1 MYTEAELVRIAKR
14 ENNTRQKYLVV
25 NRLQGKHI
33 PVSPKEALQMFR
45 SLAELIKEAY
55 PSERLLMVGFA
66 ETATAIGAAVAIECQ
81 AAYMQ
86 TTREVIDGVDYLYFS
101 ESHSHATEQKL
112 VKTDLDKIIGKTDRI
127 VFIEDEVTTGNT
139 ILNIVRLIQKTY
151 AQPVSFAVASILNGM
166 NEEALENYKNLKI
179 PVHYLVK
186 TAHDTYTEIAEQYQ
200 ADGTCHICTKPQE
213 KEVEQQK
220 EVQQQIEM
228 QQTKEAQQ
236 PIEVQEI
243 SGWINARRLHTAD
256 TYKQA
261 CEQLWQE
268 IQQKYGYTKYTKE
281 TETGRRILVLG
292 TEEFMYPAL
301 YVGAKLEEAGYTV
314 RMHATTRSPIAV
326 SKEEKY
332 PLHTRY
338 ELASL
343 YDKNRTTFVY
353 DLAEYEEVLVLTDA
367 QKQETEGWES
377 LQRAL
382 TLNQNRQIRGIR
394 WC

>member
-1 MYTEAELVRIAKR
+1 
-14 ENNTRQKYLVV
+14 
-25 NRLQGKHI
+25 
-33 PVSPKEALQMFR
+33 
-45 SLAELIKEAY
+45 
-55 PSERLLMVGFA
+55 
-66 ETATAIGAAVAIECQ
+66 
-81 AAYMQ
+81 
-86 TTREVIDGVDYLYFS
+86 
-101 ESHSHATEQKL
+101 
-112 VKTDLDKIIGKTDRI
+112 
-127 VFIEDEVTTGNT
+127 
-139 ILNIVRLIQKTY
+139 
-151 AQPVSFAVASILNGM
+151 M

-213 KEVEQQK
+213 K

-382 TLNQNRQIRGIR
+382 TLNHNRQIRGIR